1 MRPNLP
7 RWRRAD
13 WRAAR
18 LPLHFLAKQALQEGC
33 RRTDNTLLQPT
44 GEITRMTVKVI
55 SMEPDPLAPY
65 AIAPGWQVGNLL
77 FLSGQAAISPEGEL
91 VGVGDFGAQLVQ
103 VMANIDRVLEAGG
116 SDRSRIVK
124 VTIYLTDMANFPAI
138 VEARRTYFTPPYPA
152 DTIVEVKSLA
162 LPELMLEIDV
172 IAHTG

>member
-1 MRPNLP
+1 
-7 RWRRAD
+7 
-13 WRAAR
+13 
-18 LPLHFLAKQALQEGC
+18 
-33 RRTDNTLLQPT
+33 
-44 GEITRMTVKVI
+44 MTVTVI
-55 SMEPDPLAPY
+55 SVNPDPLAPY

-103 VMANIDRVLEAGG
+103 VMANIDRVLAAGG

-124 VTIYLTDMANFPAI
+124 VTIYLTDMSNFPAI
-138 VEARRTYFTPPYPA
+138 VDARRQYFTPPYPA

-172 IAHTG
+172 IAAAG